1 MPLYDPSRQE
11 PKQTQMDKMMEQWKP
26 DPPPVQ
32 PTSANLGDTTAG
44 HIFFPGVADTSCLY
58 EIPRARQAI
67 VDKMGDKAKPSV
79 PPIDIKGM

>member
-1 MPLYDPSRQE
+1 MPLYDPSRQA

-32 PTSANLGDTTAG
+32 PSAANLGDTAG
-44 HIFFPGVADTSCLY
+44 HIFFPNVVDTSRLWEVPC
-58 EIPRARQAI
+58 AGQAI